1 MNLPHITTTLL
12 AALLLLCACGQGGG
26 NTVKTANRRAAT
38 PDWTPDS
45 FKAERPWEWEVV
57 KSAYDI
63 WQERGVWDD
72 RTFAA
77 IDTRVMKYLSKR
89 KITLPGKPEK
99 ALQRLEILVTQE
111 FSYDGYDE
119 SNMGMLSASGNER
132 IWQRYIGWKYEKAV
146 KEQCPRIDWD
156 REKALLDTLSARI
169 SDCLYW
175 VGGSYAWM
183 AYASVD
189 YANQDCIKN
198 IRYRCLHEWPDDSRT
213 EIPDEK
219 FREVFREAEHILFYV
234 VSGAD
239 EYEEERP
246 DLIADLEEAFWEWKS
261 FRKQTFSSLEGDN
274 ERLAEAY
281 ISASRPFERSLFID
295 LKDHFE
301 NCAATSEYVSSKL
314 LHGDCTDEQM
324 YAYSYEESMR
334 FP

>member
-1 MNLPHITTTLL
+1 MKHSYIITIILASLVLL
-12 AALLLLCACGQGGG
+12 GACGQNG
-26 NTVKTANRRAAT
+26 TEEAKASRKSPT

-45 FKAERPWEWEVV
+45 FRAERPWEWEVV
-57 KSAYDI
+57 KAAYDI
-63 WQERGVWDD
+63 WQERKVWDD
-72 RTFAA
+72 QTFSA
-77 IDTRVMKYLSKR
+77 IDAKVMKYLSKR
-89 KITLPGKPEK
+89 QISLPANPKK
-99 ALQRLEILVTQE
+99 ALDRLETLVTQE
-111 FSYDGYDE
+111 FSYEGYDD

-132 IWQRYIGWKYEKAV
+132 IWQRYIGWKYEKAA
-146 KEQCPRIDWD
+146 KEQCPQIDWD
-156 REKALLDTLSARI
+156 TEKALLDTLSARI

-189 YANQDCIKN
+189 YAKLDCIKN
-198 IRYRCLHEWPDDSRT
+198 IRYRCLDEYPDDSCT

-219 FREVFREAEHILFYV
+219 FRDVFKEANHIRFYV
-234 VSGAD
+234 ASGAD

-246 DLIADLEEAFWEWKS
+246 DLIAKLNAAFWEWKNWRRKT
-261 FRKQTFSSLEGDN
+261 FRKLEAEY

-301 NCAATSEYVSSKL
+301 NCAATSEYVWERL

-324 YAYSYEESMR
+324 YAYSYEESMKE
-334 FP
+334 